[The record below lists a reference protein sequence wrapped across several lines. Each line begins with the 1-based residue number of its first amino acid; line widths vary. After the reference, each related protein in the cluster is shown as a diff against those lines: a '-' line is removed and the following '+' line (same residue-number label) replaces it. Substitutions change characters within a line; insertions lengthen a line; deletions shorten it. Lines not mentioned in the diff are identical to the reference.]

1 MDKISPALCAMDPDW
16 YPKCKKNNLLS
27 STFTFAEFNE
37 ALNNKNIHSCPGV
50 DGIDY
55 DTLQRLPIKYKLFLL
70 DIFNETYKSNSY
82 PQQYK
87 NTLIHFVDKGEGSK
101 LRPLSLTFCSNK
113 LLETT
118 FKNKL

>member
-1 MDKISPALCAMDPDW
+1 MDPDW

-27 STFTFAEFNE
+27 STLTFAEFNE